1 MDFKQF
7 NMATIQK
14 YTSPQAIKD
23 FDRFLDNLP
32 VSVGYNALIA
42 AGIICLMG
50 AVSVWFS
57 SVELGKVSKLRADL
71 TNVQA
76 LKPPVPVLKYLP
88 VSQSLLTPLTKKIA
102 ATFQGV
108 TLIPGNGEVKITAQD
123 TDYFPQFLAAISY
136 LEHGGRNWKVS
147 TSHLCV
153 GTDCK
158 TAKLYVDLKVNVVE
172 FSEPEATVPSAGKK
186 AR

>member
-7 NMATIQK
+7 NMAAIQK

-42 AGIICLMG
+42 AGLVCLMG
-50 AVSVWFS
+50 ATSVWFS
-57 SVELGKVSKLRADL
+57 SVELDKVSKLHADL

-88 VSQSLLTPLTKKIA
+88 VSETVLKPLSKKISD
-102 ATFQGV
+102 TFKGV
-108 TLIPGNGEVKITAQD
+108 SLVPGSGEVKVSAQD

-147 TSHLCV
+147 TSSLCV

-158 TAKLYVDLKVNVVE
+158 GAKLYADLKVNIVE
-172 FSEPEATVPSAGKK
+172 FSEPTTDNGPVTKSK
-186 AR
+186 